1 MNLQGRVRKWAIPQS
16 GSLNWRKWW
25 DINQGFKKDR
35 TFSSTNRG
43 FAATAHMF
51 DNYLWLYPLS
61 LSLSLYMSV
70 LIYSWSKK
78 SFPFARR
85 SSSPAALARTSSW
98 TARAS
103 TPRRSVWATW
113 SEAGATTDPL
123 SSGRE
128 GSDGGD
134 AMGLSAEISCDLT
147 WN

>member
-16 GSLNWRKWW
+16 GSLNGRKWW

-51 DNYLWLYPLS
+51 DNYLWLYP